1 MVEELVSAVSEST
14 TQQAD
19 VTESTIP
26 SSTVFL
32 HSDDSLTV
40 PTYHPSM
47 DSFCH
52 SSTDNTDNSSA
63 VDLSYTSTVPS
74 PATKVKKT
82 KMKSV
87 SVSVHVKTKDKGTK
101 LTCDTLSLCSFMIA
115 TQADS
120 RPQQISVG
128 TQCNLIDAPPLQR
141 LPQVTS
147 LDDSFVIET
156 ETEETDMDTS
166 FLSNQEDYTTE

>member
-1 MVEELVSAVSEST
+1 MVEELVSAASEST

-32 HSDDSLTV
+32 HSDDSSTV
-40 PTYHPSM
+40 PTYHPST

-63 VDLSYTSTVPS
+63 VDLPYTSTVPS

-82 KMKSV
+82 KIKI
-87 SVSVHVKTKDKGTK
+87 HF
-101 LTCDTLSLCSFMIA
+101 TLYTLHY
-115 TQADS
+115 
-120 RPQQISVG
+120 
-128 TQCNLIDAPPLQR
+128 ID
-141 LPQVTS
+141 
-147 LDDSFVIET
+147 
-156 ETEETDMDTS
+156 
-166 FLSNQEDYTTE
+166 Y